1 MDACTDHRQC
11 CSGICHFEYSGGA
24 HARCLGYRPP
34 EPPGGWGKSL
44 EIFPPRGLTVAALEG
59 TVPTP
64 KITAAS
70 VPAFTVVSI
79 LEQKTQVKE
88 TPAVASI
95 EAESHDEAA
104 VTALPSGSLIEERSR
119 PLKCKAWNHVCKKHS
134 QCCSGECEFHT
145 YGVWDEGLCKGDK
158 HHMARAVP
166 EVEASEHAAMI
177 PASDAAA
184 ATPSLDAVLAP
195 SSFLTVVTKDAAKPS
210 SSSIPLEADK
220 KPKRP
225 KCLNWNSKCLDSSQ
239 CCSGACVFHH
249 LGVGRHGRC
258 KGGKKLHEEVSP
270 AEETLEAEAEAEVE
284 TPEDAPKTA
293 DLEAASLQGHD
304 PNKDNERAPPAA
316 GLEDYIPECAQWS
329 EKCLLTVDCCEG
341 MKCFY
346 HSHYRLHGHCMR
358 AWNDTRDAPT
368 TTTAMTTT
376 TPVATGTSA
385 PSTITLHGPPS
396 GPTEEAAANRRRA
409 SDSAPETAFPSTD
422 EPAQAAPASTHDT
435 AGHYTDH
442 HRWTESGSDSES
454 EDSDLPHDSDSDGT
468 DSPSSRSAAR
478 AHERREAAFERYV
491 SFLDRRQTQPGRCQ
505 ARLKICFAKEDCCST
520 LECMRKGT
528 DVADNGPYQCRHIE
542 EDGFY
547 PVGA

>member
-1 MDACTDHRQC
+1 
-11 CSGICHFEYSGGA
+11 
-24 HARCLGYRPP
+24 
-34 EPPGGWGKSL
+34 
-44 EIFPPRGLTVAALEG
+44 LTVAALEG

-70 VPAFTVVSI
+70 VPAFTAVSI

-95 EAESHDEAA
+95 EAEVHDEAA
-104 VTALPSGSLIEERSR
+104 VTALPTGSLIEERSR

-166 EVEASEHAAMI
+166 EVEASEDAAMV
-177 PASDAAA
+177 PASDAAAAAA
-184 ATPSLDAVLAP
+184 ATPSLDTVLAL

-210 SSSIPLEADK
+210 SSPTPMEAAK

-258 KGGKKLHEEVSP
+258 KGGSV
-270 AEETLEAEAEAEVE
+270 AAAETLEAEGEAEKAE
-284 TPEDAPKTA
+284 TPTEAAAPKTD
-293 DLEAASLQGHD
+293 DLEAASLQNHD

-329 EKCLLTVDCCEG
+329 EKCYLAVDCCEG

-346 HSHYRLHGHCMR
+346 HSRYRMHGHCMR
-358 AWNDTRDAPT
+358 AWNDTRDAPPT
-368 TTTAMTTT
+368 TTTAMTST
-376 TPVATGTSA
+376 TPVATTGTSA

-396 GPTEEAAANRRRA
+396 VPTEEAADHFDRRRA
-409 SDSAPETAFPSTD
+409 SDSAPDPAFPSTD
-422 EPAQAAPASTHDT
+422 EPAQAAPASTFDT

-454 EDSDLPHDSDSDGT
+454 EDSDLPHARASDNDNDSDSDGT
-468 DSPSSRSAAR
+468 DHSRR

-505 ARLKICFAKEDCCST
+505 ARLKICFAKEDCCGT